1 MAKHP
6 TRRGPRP
13 LIVASVVGLMAVAGV
28 GASCGGSDESSD
40 TTVAPTGEAAKGL
53 EVIRD
58 LGCQTCHTVDGGD
71 GVGPT
76 FKGLA
81 GSKVTLE
88 GGDEVTADDEY
99 LRTSITDPGKQVVEG
114 FKPIMPKR
122 DLTDEQ
128 VDQIVAYLNSIG
140 SNPS

>member
-1 MAKHP
+1 M
-6 TRRGPRP
+6 
-13 LIVASVVGLMAVAGV
+13 IVASVVALLLVGGVAT
-28 GASCGGSDESSD
+28 ACSGSDESSD

-58 LGCQTCHTVDGGD
+58 LGCQTCHTTDGSE

-140 SNPS
+140 SSGS

>member
-1 MAKHP
+1 M
-6 TRRGPRP
+6 
-13 LIVASVVGLMAVAGV
+13 
-28 GASCGGSDESSD
+28 
-40 TTVAPTGEAAKGL
+40 APTGEAAKGL
-53 EVIRD
+53 EVIGD

-99 LRTSITDPGKQVVEG
+99 LRTAITDPGKQVVEG
-114 FKPIMPKR
+114 FRPIMPER

-128 VDQIVAYLNSIG
+128 VDQIIAYLNSIG
-140 SNPS
+140 ASPS